1 MMDIVIMILLSL
13 QELGSCCKSKVE
25 EKIVNVQS
33 NQALKN
39 DISELLKDH
48 AANSA
53 LMIVI
58 GVILALISAACCYG
72 CVKHNVT
79 TIRRSMANEN
89 ARVMYN
95 ANSDKEVKFRI
106 PD

>member
-1 MMDIVIMILLSL
+1 MDVIITILLSI
-13 QELGSCCKSKVE
+13 QEPASGCKSNVQ
-25 EKIVNVQS
+25 EKIINVQS

-53 LMIVI
+53 TMIVI
-58 GVILALISAACCYG
+58 GIILALISAGCCYG
-72 CVKHNVT
+72 CMKHSVT
-79 TIRRSMANEN
+79 SIRCSMANEN
-89 ARVMYN
+89 ARVMYS

-106 PD
+106 PA

>member
-1 MMDIVIMILLSL
+1 MMDIIIMILLSFQKL
-13 QELGSCCKSKVE
+13 TSCCKSNVQ
-25 EKIVNVQS
+25 EKIINVQS

-53 LMIVI
+53 MMIVI

-79 TIRRSMANEN
+79 TIHRSMANEN

>member
-1 MMDIVIMILLSL
+1 MTDIIIMILLSF
-13 QELGSCCKSKVE
+13 QELASCKSNVQ
-25 EKIVNVQS
+25 EKIINVQS

-58 GVILALISAACCYG
+58 GVMLALISAACCYG

-79 TIRRSMANEN
+79 TIRCSMANEN
-89 ARVMYN
+89 ARVMYS
-95 ANSDKEVKFRI
+95 ANSEKEVNFRI
-106 PD
+106 PT